1 MLRATSGLEATA
13 LIEVLLRVPP
23 LPRDGRTGEVSASSV
38 ELASNRTNDSLGYPA
53 ALAAPESVVE
63 VSKLLMY

>member
-13 LIEVLLRVPP
+13 LIEVLLHV
-23 LPRDGRTGEVSASSV
+23 LAFPRDCRTGEVSASSV
-38 ELASNRTNDSLGYPA
+38 ELASNRTNDSLGNPT